1 MRTALLAVTLLAAMH
16 GTVIAQSQALKVN
29 ISERRSRAGLAAVQ
43 TPYATGGPW
52 AAIPAAAS
60 GAAPVTAAAFR
71 IRTWTEGT
79 GARVIVFAVQT
90 RTDGTEGE
98 TQIASFAI
106 QAGESREVAA
116 TSKYGARPVTVS
128 AAF

>member
-29 ISERRSRAGLAAVQ
+29 ISEGRSRAGLAAVQ
-43 TPYATGGPW
+43 TPYATGG
-52 AAIPAAAS
+52 
-60 GAAPVTAAAFR
+60 
-71 IRTWTEGT
+71 
-79 GARVIVFAVQT
+79 
-90 RTDGTEGE
+90 TEGE

-106 QAGESREVAA
+106 QPGESREVAA